1 MRPSF
6 ALHWTISEREIISAA
21 APSSARSTEERERD
35 MMENHRR
42 DEWSLL
48 TQSIEPVD
56 RRSEKVRL
64 EIYSVRQPTGYQIL
78 QISLDGGSTLQ
89 RKDIKSNL

>member
-21 APSSARSTEERERD
+21 APSSVRSTEESGRERERERD

-56 RRSEKVRL
+56 GRSEKVRL
-64 EIYSVRQPTGYQIL
+64 EIYSVRHVTY
-78 QISLDGGSTLQ
+78 SDH
-89 RKDIKSNL
+89 